1 MCYADLID
9 IDNPFPVEG
18 GVSFNGIFFDFHA
31 FAFSNSPVQVS
42 MVNRISKIK
51 PLFTPKLSGLGIC
64 YACGI
69 TSVF

>member
-42 MVNRISKIK
+42 MVNRISEIK
-51 PLFTPKLSGLGIC
+51 PSLTPTLSGLDIV
-64 YACGI
+64 YALGVA
-69 TSVF
+69 SVC